1 MPAGRRHDRPIP
13 FRSWQ
18 DDNETVLTPGQKPT
32 WWLSWAAAPYEL
44 GTRLRAYGYERG
56 WFAQRHLPVPVI
68 SVGNLTVGGT
78 GKTPVV
84 IEITQWLLGA
94 GKRVAVLSRGYR
106 RTGRESVLVS
116 DGRRMLV
123 TPDQAG
129 DEPYLIAQR
138 CPKAVVVVGTDRY
151 RLGRR
156 VLETCPVDTI
166 VLDDGFQHLG
176 LHRDVNLLLVDA
188 TDACGLGQ
196 TLPAGRLREP
206 IRAAKRATAVIV
218 TRAEEPLRVNDVL
231 ARLGSVVDPLPQT
244 AQVAFRP
251 GELVPVATG
260 AGRSIQW
267 CQGKRTLL
275 VSGIGH
281 GASFR
286 QTAEA
291 LGVRILEEISY
302 ADHYAYSGSDVE
314 KLGKRADAL
323 KAELVLTT
331 EKDAG
336 KIRPYL
342 APDDGRWW
350 AARLLVEWLTGEGAI
365 RNLIMQASPTK
376 REAVR
381 A

>member
-1 MPAGRRHDRPIP
+1 
-13 FRSWQ
+13 
-18 DDNETVLTPGQKPT
+18 VLTPGQKPT
-32 WWLSWAAAPYEL
+32 WWLSWAAAPYEVVV
-44 GTRLRAYGYERG
+44 RLRAYGYERG

-84 IEITQWLLGA
+84 IEITQWLLEA

-106 RTGRESVLVS
+106 RTGGEPQVVVS

-138 CPKAVVVVGTDRY
+138 CPKAVVAVGTDRY
-151 RLGRR
+151 RLGRS
-156 VLETCPVDTI
+156 VLQTFAVDTI

-188 TDACGLGQ
+188 TDARGLERM
-196 TLPAGRLREP
+196 LPAGRLREP
-206 IRAAKRATAVIV
+206 IKAAGRATAVIV
-218 TRAEEPLRVNDVL
+218 TRAGELSRVNDVL
-231 ARLGSVVDPLPQT
+231 ARLRSAVDPLPQT
-244 AQVAFRP
+244 AKVTFRAA
-251 GELVPVATG
+251 ELMLVATG
-260 AGRSIQW
+260 AVRSVQW

-286 QTAEA
+286 ETAEV
-291 LGVRILEEISY
+291 LGVEIVDEISY
-302 ADHYAYSGSDVE
+302 ADHYAYNRSDVVN
-314 KLGKRADAL
+314 LRKRADAL
-323 KAELVLTT
+323 KAEMVLTT

-342 APDDGRWW
+342 TPDDVCWW
-350 AARLLVEWLTGEGAI
+350 AARLRVEWLTGDIAI
-365 RNLIMQASPTK
+365 RNLIMQATPATH
-376 REAVR
+376 EAVR

>member
-1 MPAGRRHDRPIP
+1 
-13 FRSWQ
+13 
-18 DDNETVLTPGQKPT
+18 VLTPGQKPT
-32 WWLSWAAAPYEL
+32 WWLAWAAAPYEVVV
-44 GTRLRAYGYERG
+44 RLRAYGYERG

-84 IEITQWLLGA
+84 IEMTQWLLGA

-106 RTGRESVLVS
+106 RTGREPVLIVS
-116 DGRRMLV
+116 DGKRMLA

-138 CPKAVVVVGTDRY
+138 CPKAVVAVGTDRY
-151 RLGRR
+151 RLGRK
-156 VLETCPVDTI
+156 VLETCAVDTV

-188 TDACGLGQ
+188 SDAPGLEDM
-196 TLPAGRLREP
+196 LPAGRLREP
-206 IRAAKRATAVIV
+206 ITAARRATAIIV
-218 TRAEEPLRVNDVL
+218 TRAEEPSRVHDVL
-231 ARLGSVVDPLPQT
+231 ARLRSAVDPLPQT
-244 AQVAFRP
+244 AQVAFRA

-260 AGRSIQW
+260 AGRPIQW

-286 QTAEA
+286 ETAEA
-291 LGVRILEEISY
+291 LGIQIVDEIAY
-302 ADHYAYSGSDVE
+302 ADHYAYSRNDVE

-336 KIRPYL
+336 KLRPYVT
-342 APDDGRWW
+342 PDDARWW
-350 AARLLVEWLTGEGAI
+350 AARLRVEWLTGDIAI
-365 RNLIMQASPTK
+365 RNLIMQASPAAH
-376 REAVR
+376 EVVR